1 MNGHRSHFKIDSSL
15 SFEKSALSMHAFLCH
30 KDFFSMNIYKLGVV
44 KKVSPLNLDRE
55 EDFFIA
61 KFRTN
66 VFGLNRMVVAR

>member
-1 MNGHRSHFKIDSSL
+1 MPFCVIKI
-15 SFEKSALSMHAFLCH
+15 
-30 KDFFSMNIYKLGVV
+30 FFSMNIYKLGVV